1 MHGCTTECAYIVENT
16 TTGSSYMHRLPF
28 TSLTWANGALPV
40 VVQGPRQRLLGWSW
54 GSAPWTEGSVPVPR
68 NGHCHRVVQSV
79 EKEAWKWLQIFGN
92 ENTEKLLTKG
102 HIISLIFKQNS
113 LLIFQNH
120 NYHFRITDFNEE
132 FCPKVSGAIQPKVNC
147 FLVSIFFVGAVVV
160 CKTIF

>member
-1 MHGCTTECAYIVENT
+1 METE
-16 TTGSSYMHRLPF
+16 
-28 TSLTWANGALPV
+28 
-40 VVQGPRQRLLGWSW
+40 
-54 GSAPWTEGSVPVPR
+54 
-68 NGHCHRVVQSV
+68 
-79 EKEAWKWLQIFGN
+79 LQIFGSG
-92 ENTEKLLTKG
+92 NTEKLLTKG